1 MEGRIV
7 RSLRMTGPNL
17 ATALVAHESC
27 ARCPIRHRA
36 VCATCEGDELDRLE
50 SIKSYR
56 SWKAGETIVME
67 GDSLPFVGSIVT
79 GCATLTRS
87 LEDGRMQMV
96 GLLMP
101 SDFVGRPGRKS
112 APYEVVA
119 ATDVTLCL
127 FRRAEFE
134 QLLQDTPHV
143 AQRLLDMSLDELDA
157 ARDWM
162 LVLGRKTAREKV
174 ATLLSIVLRR
184 AATGSMPLRAELP
197 LTREAMATYL
207 GLTIETVSRQ
217 ITALRKEGIIR
228 LDGKR
233 GVLCDDLSALLME
246 AGDDDDG
253 YADL

>member
-1 MEGRIV
+1 MA
-7 RSLRMTGPNL
+7 RSEL
-17 ATALVAHESC
+17 ALPSPLAESC
-27 ARCPIRHRA
+27 ASCPIRHRA
-36 VCATCEGDELDRLE
+36 VCARCDADELDRLE
-50 SIKSYR
+50 TIKSYR

-67 GDSLPFVGSIVT
+67 GDALPFVGSVVT

-87 LEDGRMQMV
+87 MEDGRMQMV

-101 SDFVGRPGRKS
+101 SDFIGRPGRAS

-127 FRRAEFE
+127 FRRTEFE
-134 QLLQDTPHV
+134 ELIETTPHV

-184 AATGSMPLRAELP
+184 SAVGKVPLRAELP
-197 LTREAMATYL
+197 LTRDAMATYL

-217 ITALRKEGIIR
+217 ITALKKEGVIR
-228 LDGKR
+228 LEGKR
-233 GVLCDDLSALLME
+233 GVLCDDLSVLLME

>member
-1 MEGRIV
+1 MSKIDLAVVGEGC
-7 RSLRMTGPNL
+7 ST
-17 ATALVAHESC
+17 
-27 ARCPIRHRA
+27 CPIRHRA
-36 VCATCEGDELDRLE
+36 VCAKCEADELARLE
-50 SIKSYR
+50 TMKSYR
-56 SWKAGETIVME
+56 DWRAGETICME
-67 GDSLPFVGSIVT
+67 GDVLPFVGSIVT

-87 LEDGRMQMV
+87 MEDGRTQMV

-101 SDFVGRPGRKS
+101 SDFVGRPGRSS

-119 ATDVTLCL
+119 ATDVSMCL

-134 QLLQDTPHV
+134 QLIIDTPHV
-143 AQRLLDMSLDELDA
+143 GQRLLEMSLDELDA

-184 AATGSMPLRAELP
+184 SATGQVPLRAELP
-197 LTREAMATYL
+197 LTRDAMATYL

-217 ITALRKEGIIR
+217 ITALKKEGIIR
-228 LDGKR
+228 LEGKR
-233 GVLCDDLSALLME
+233 GVLCDDLSVLLIE